1 MHSAI
6 GTDNQMPFT
15 PTSAGNINIQITW
28 NNNVLAKEI
37 TPDIIPLFNDV
48 KNDDA
53 VICDLRDST
62 GTGILITG
70 TKVQMVSAGK
80 VTVET

>member
-37 TPDIIPLFNDV
+37 TPDIIQLFNDV

-53 VICDLRDST
+53 KM
-62 GTGILITG
+62 LIPHTRNE
-70 TKVQMVSAGK
+70 MPYIRMPLAVSASK
-80 VTVET
+80 SAS